1 MNKIFEFSKNRIKT
15 FIISKNLVLKL
26 ENDIT
31 NIYVNGEKFLH
42 CKYILLNFEKRD
54 ISEYDKFENMDQVI
68 KHYSRKH
75 ESDKTLLSPDTE
87 FIGHCSNLQYWYEN
101 QYDLNILHS
110 SLSIPLLRELA
121 NSGDEMARMAI
132 KEEILLR
139 VKSNNQNNNTIIVF
153 LEEEYFDYFEIE
165 ELEILFENID
175 IEDQLLLRRINK
187 YINKKRI
194 IDNLKKTK
202 KRNIK
207 VNYDKFDGKRNKRK
221 IL

>member
-1 MNKIFEFSKNRIKT
+1 MKIFK
-15 FIISKNLVLKL
+15 ISDNLILKL
-26 ENDIT
+26 EEDKT

-42 CKYILLNFEKRD
+42 CKYILLNFEKRN
-54 ISEYDKFENMDQVI
+54 IPEYDEFENMDQII

-75 ESDKTLLSPDTE
+75 ESDKSLLSPETE

-101 QYDLNILHS
+101 DYDLNILHS

-139 VKSNNQNNNTIIVF
+139 VNSNKQNSNTVIVF
-153 LEEEYFDYFEIE
+153 LEEEYFDYFEVE
-165 ELEILFENID
+165 ELEILFENTN
-175 IEDQLLLRRINK
+175 IEDQLVLRRINK

-194 IDNLKKTK
+194 LDGLKKQK
-202 KRNIK
+202 SRKII
-207 VNYDKFDGKRNKRK
+207 VNYDKFDGKRNTRK